1 MAPSSRSIRRPRTG
15 LRTSAI
21 RVNCLVEDL
30 SIAVR
35 RLGVIGAGPSTREG
49 GLSVRRVVTEEV
61 GGRSRIL
68 ADGPA
73 PQTGA
78 AGQVFIEELWIT
90 EAASPLGHDPTPD
103 DVAFAPS
110 GGARWRIFSI
120 PPDKVM
126 RELLA
131 AQQTDGEVTVDA
143 DGWHRT
149 NTIDF
154 VVLLDGDI
162 TLSLDDGEVVLH
174 PGDYVVQRATNHA
187 WHNYNDTPVRLLA
200 VLMGL
205 P

>member
-68 ADGPA
+68 A
-73 PQTGA
+73 
-78 AGQVFIEELWIT
+78 
-90 EAASPLGHDPTPD
+90 
-103 DVAFAPS
+103 
-110 GGARWRIFSI
+110 
-120 PPDKVM
+120 
-126 RELLA
+126 
-131 AQQTDGEVTVDA
+131 
-143 DGWHRT
+143 
-149 NTIDF
+149 
-154 VVLLDGDI
+154 
-162 TLSLDDGEVVLH
+162 GEVVLH
-174 PGDYVVQRATNHA
+174 PGDCVVQRATNHA

-200 VLMGL
+200 VLLGL